1 MLMALRR
8 PVEQVLT
15 GGLRQVARRRPEI
28 FERLGA
34 YQEARFILAP
44 EDWPVVFQLSPRG
57 ASGTVRVARATAP
70 MAATARVSGRLSALL
85 GLFDGSVDA
94 DAAFFSRSI
103 KVEGD
108 IGAVMALHNA
118 LEAAELTVA
127 DLLGL
132 AAPASTLANA
142 GLAFWLGRLAPRGG
156 ADL

>member
-1 MLMALRR
+1 MALRG

-15 GGLRQVARRRPEI
+15 GGLRRVARRRPKI

-34 YQEARFILAP
+34 YRDALFVLAP
-44 EDWPVVFQLSPRG
+44 EGWPVIFQLSPQG
-57 ASGTVRVARATAP
+57 SAGMVRVARAAAP
-70 MAATARVSGRLSALL
+70 IAATARVRGRLSDLL

-103 KVEGD
+103 TVEGD

-118 LEAAELTVA
+118 LEAAELTLA

-132 AAPASTLANA
+132 AAPAGAMANA
-142 GLAFWLGRLAPRGG
+142 GLTFWLGRLARRGG